1 MCVCACLYARV
12 MCVCVHVCMHV
23 CVCVCVCVCE
33 GLYCMLQVMS
43 IARIQ
48 PAALQCESHPY
59 LIQSKL
65 IAHAAKYNIVF
76 QAYSPLG
83 SPDRPWAKP
92 GEPSLLDDPRIT
104 QIGQRYGKTAAQVL
118 IRFQIERGVCVL
130 PKSVTEARIKANI
143 DVSECALSDLSF
155 TEYAGAGL

>member
-1 MCVCACLYARV
+1 MS
-12 MCVCVHVCMHV
+12 VCV
-23 CVCVCVCVCE
+23 
-33 GLYCMLQVMS
+33 QVMS
-43 IARIQ
+43 VARIQ

-59 LIQSKL
+59 LTQNKL

-92 GEPSLLDDPRIT
+92 GEPSLLEDTRIT
-104 QIGQRYGKTAAQVL
+104 AIGQSHGKTAAQVL
-118 IRFQIERGVCVL
+118 IRFQMERGVAVL

-143 DVSECALSDLSF
+143 DVSLRV
-155 TEYAGAGL
+155 GV